1 MSSSRPILG
10 VTISQLHVLRLR
22 EDAAT
27 TIRSW
32 CAIGP
37 PDEVRMGRASIFD
50 IVDRSWIRIIG
61 NDPGDTLH
69 KETVRKM
76 LDRGAKVVPAADIQ
90 QMLK

>member
-1 MSSSRPILG
+1 
-10 VTISQLHVLRLR
+10 
-22 EDAAT
+22 
-27 TIRSW
+27 
-32 CAIGP
+32 
-37 PDEVRMGRASIFD
+37 MGRASIFD